1 MRARS
6 AFSARSLPDT
16 LGSFPP
22 PANPW
27 KSAAQGWQAAE
38 AIINSPGWAPA
49 GTHTVRL
56 GFNAMK
62 TVLKRGDEDTA
73 TLIIGDPGLFDNSN
87 GCEQRLNR
95 VTVIPWQGMDGKGQG
110 WAEAV
115 N

>member
-1 MRARS
+1 M
-6 AFSARSLPDT
+6 FL
-16 LGSFPP
+16 SFPCQP
-22 PANPW
+22 LE
-27 KSAAQGWQAAE
+27 KCCSGLAAAG
-38 AIINSPGWAPA
+38 AIINSPGRAPA

-95 VTVIPWQGMDGKGQG
+95 VTVIP
-110 WAEAV
+110 
-115 N
+115 

>member
-6 AFSARSLPDT
+6 ALSARSLPDT
-16 LGSFPP
+16 LGSFAPP
-22 PANPW
+22 VNPC
-27 KSAAQGWQAAE
+27 KSAAQEWQAAE
-38 AIINSPGWAPA
+38 AIIDSPGRAPA
-49 GTHTVRL
+49 GTHTVGL

-95 VTVIPWQGMDGKGQG
+95 VTVIP
-110 WAEAV
+110 
-115 N
+115 

>member
-1 MRARS
+1 MRPALPAR
-6 AFSARSLPDT
+6 ALPDP
-16 LGSFPP
+16 LGSLPP

-27 KSAAQGWQAAE
+27 KSAACGWQAAE
-38 AIINSPGWAPA
+38 ATNNSPGRAPA
-49 GTHTVRL
+49 GTHTVGL

-95 VTVIPWQGMDGKGQG
+95 VTVIP
-110 WAEAV
+110 
-115 N
+115 